1 MKTLNIALVAAS
13 LLTVA
18 APAFAGDA
26 EAPSFKDQM
35 TSQFIATGDANYGR
49 LAGLSDRQIS
59 AVKAQPFASG
69 SIGDVADYTSND

>member
-13 LLTVA
+13 LMTVA

-26 EAPSFKDQM
+26 EAPSYKDQLVG
-35 TSQFIATGDANYGR
+35 QFIATGDASYGR
-49 LAGLSDRQIS
+49 LAGLSDQQIS

-69 SIGDVADYTSND
+69 SIGDVADYASND